1 MAWGNECNGLA
12 KLGKK
17 LQFWVQLHPLTAV
30 PISQRQAGMVGLV
43 CAPRLHMNK
52 TSPEHRLPLSRREP
66 GALVFAMCTQLGQQD
81 FNGTLPVT
89 KINEELFC
97 PFLPC

>member
-1 MAWGNECNGLA
+1 
-12 KLGKK
+12 
-17 LQFWVQLHPLTAV
+17 
-30 PISQRQAGMVGLV
+30 
-43 CAPRLHMNK
+43 MNK
-52 TSPEHRLPLSRREP
+52 TSPEHRLPLSRWEP